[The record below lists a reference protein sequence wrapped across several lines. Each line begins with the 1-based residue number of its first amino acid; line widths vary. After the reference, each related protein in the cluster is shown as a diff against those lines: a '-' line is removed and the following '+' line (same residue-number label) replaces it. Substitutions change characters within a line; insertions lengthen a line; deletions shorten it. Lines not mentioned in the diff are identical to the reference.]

1 MMELMHDL
9 AGAIPVQMEWGQFDR
24 KNNALFLLGHGIG
37 SPSLAADPK
46 KVALTRTPEE
56 WSFEGNGMNW
66 ELITKPGP
74 VTMGHFLNTAEGWRM
89 LISEGESI
97 DFPCLPCDEIHAM
110 VKVKTPVDKYLK
122 NLISLGVT
130 HHIILVHGSIRRKL
144 EMAAKMMKVKHVV
157 LD

>member
-1 MMELMHDL
+1 
-9 AGAIPVQMEWGQFDR
+9 V
-24 KNNALFLLGHGIG
+24 
-37 SPSLAADPK
+37 
-46 KVALTRTPEE
+46 
-56 WSFEGNGMNW
+56 NW